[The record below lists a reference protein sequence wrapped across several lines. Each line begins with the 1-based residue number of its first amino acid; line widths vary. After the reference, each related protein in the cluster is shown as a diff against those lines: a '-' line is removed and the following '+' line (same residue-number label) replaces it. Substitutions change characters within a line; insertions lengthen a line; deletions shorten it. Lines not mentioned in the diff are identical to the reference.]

1 MPFSQSSSSPH
12 RIDVIYHPALVWL
25 CRLLVGATFVVSGFV
40 KSVDP
45 WGSFYKI
52 GEYIGVWGLD
62 IPQSFVVLGAFAL
75 GGFEFVVGFLVLFGC
90 YRRAGVWL
98 LMLMMAFLLPLTL
111 YIVIADPVADC
122 GCFGDFIILSNTAT
136 FVKNIVITL
145 LLVYLVL
152 FNTRVGGL
160 FVPYIQWLVGAI
172 VSLYILL
179 VSVIGFYVQPLIDFR
194 RFAPG
199 MALLPVADEEAEDGD
214 VDYEFIYEKDGR
226 EETFTIDN
234 LPDSTW
240 TFVDRKVIGGGSEEL
255 SDGFTVIVDG
265 EDVAPDII
273 DVDTDQFLVTIPDM
287 NSVDLSYTY
296 LLNELNDYITDRG
309 GSMVALVNGDDRD
322 IARWRDISMA
332 SYPIYSAEPT
342 LIKELARGRAA
353 IVYLERGVVKW
364 KRTLASTP
372 YSAVTEIPPGQ
383 LLRELDPESTYW
395 LYVLSISFAGVVF
408 IIFMLDRSGRLVA
421 WHLRQHRYIP
431 RWRRI
436 GRKNPTAQANI
447 APGKE
452 SADPSVVPGGKNGDE
467 KK

>member
-1 MPFSQSSSSPH
+1 MPSSQLSNSPR

-40 KSVDP
+40 KSIDP

-52 GEYIGVWGLD
+52 GEYIDVWGLD
-62 IPQSFVVLGAFAL
+62 VPASFEVLGAFAL

-111 YIVIADPVADC
+111 YIVVADPVADC

-145 LLVYLVL
+145 LLIYLAL
-152 FNTRVGGL
+152 FNARVEGL
-160 FVPYIQWLVGAI
+160 FVPYIQWLVGA
-172 VSLYILL
+172 VASLYILL
-179 VSVIGFYVQPLIDFR
+179 ISLVGFNLQPLIDFR

-199 MALLPVADEEAEDGD
+199 TALLPASDGDDEDDD
-214 VDYEFIYEKDGR
+214 VDYEFIYEKDGS

-255 SDGFTVIVDG
+255 ADGFSVIVDG
-265 EDVAPDII
+265 EDVAADII
-273 DVDTDQFLVTIPDM
+273 DTDADQFLVTIPEM
-287 NSVDLSYTY
+287 NGVDLSYTY

-309 GSMVALVNGDDRD
+309 GSMVALVNGDDDD
-322 IARWRDISMA
+322 IDAWRDISMA

-342 LIKELARGRAA
+342 MIKELARGRAA
-353 IVYLERGVVKW
+353 IIYLEKGVVKW

-372 YSAVTEIPPGQ
+372 YSVVTETPPGQ
-383 LLRELDPESTYW
+383 LLHELDPEPTYW
-395 LYVLSISFAGVVF
+395 LYVLSITFAGIIF

-421 WHLRQHRYIP
+421 WHLRYHRRIP
-431 RWRRI
+431 RWRRP
-436 GRKNPTAQANI
+436 GRKN
-447 APGKE
+447 APAHSDDAPAGEKLRQD
-452 SADPSVVPGGKNGDE
+452 SGGDADV